1 MFISLTSH
9 LASSAV
15 AGTMEPP
22 PLQVAEKVEGWEG
35 GGQAS
40 RDTGTQVRS
49 SIVEM
54 TTAIGEVGRHDY
66 HGGVWTKE
74 FGGSMPPVA

>member
-1 MFISLTSH
+1 M
-9 LASSAV
+9 
-15 AGTMEPP
+15 
-22 PLQVAEKVEGWEG
+22 EGWEG